1 LVLFVLVLVSLLGLF
16 QGRGRQILR
25 RSEGCGR
32 RGTIVDR
39 NGEVLAEDRRK
50 SEGRSQSAEPNGQL
64 TRVYPLGE
72 TTACVTG
79 FTGPGGTHNGG
90 AGLEL
95 GMDSALSGWSSDGGL
110 RLTIDA
116 DLQREFFTT
125 LQDYVAATRA
135 ARGSAVVIAGAT
147 GEILALVGYP
157 APDPARARMYP
168 PEVWDC
174 GAVTQ
179 AFPVEAAIRWPEG
192 SEWQRDADALGF
204 GRAIGIGLPDE
215 TAGLL
220 GDTPSA
226 ARATLLQVVQ
236 AVSTLARDGRQSRPF
251 LIANRARRRKT
262 PTARESVVPDV
273 AARELLTRIADSP
286 PVVPDSATIAGG
298 AEVVIAGIGV
308 TATGGQQYVVGAM
321 LDRPFAGYCTPE
333 TARQLVAELEHKVS
347 IH

>member
-1 LVLFVLVLVSLLGLF
+1 MGLF

-25 RSEGCGR
+25 RSEGRGR

-50 SEGRSQSAEPNGQL
+50 SEGRSQKSEAGSQSAEPNGQL

-79 FTGPGGTHNGG
+79 FTGPGGNHNGG

-95 GMDSALSGWSSDGGL
+95 GMDSALSRWSRDGGL

-147 GEILALVGYP
+147 SEILALVGYP

-174 GAVTQ
+174 RAVTQ

-192 SEWQRDADALGF
+192 SEWQRDAEALGF

-262 PTARESVVPDV
+262 PTARESAVPDV

-286 PVVPDSATIAGG
+286 TVVPDSATIAGG
-298 AEVVIAGIGV
+298 AEVVIAAIGV
-308 TATGGQQYVVGAM
+308 TATGGQRYIVGAM
-321 LDRPFAGYCTPE
+321 LDRPFAGYYTPE
-333 TARQLVAELEHKVS
+333 TARQLVAELEQKVS
-347 IH
+347 IP